1 MQINDMAQ
9 IIPALVAGVWF
20 IITEVKCNRRYSMY
34 KVYVVV
40 RTEDDEEFKHELDGV
55 LYPDKVAAYEAQCD
69 AITEDHIDDN
79 FDIVRW
85 EFEEV

>member
-1 MQINDMAQ
+1 
-9 IIPALVAGVWF
+9 
-20 IITEVKCNRRYSMY
+20 MY

-40 RTEDDEEFKHELDGV
+40 RANDGEEYKHELDGV
-55 LYPDKVAAYEAQCD
+55 LYPDKASAYMAQGEA
-69 AITEDHIDDN
+69 IIEDHIDDD

>member
-1 MQINDMAQ
+1 
-9 IIPALVAGVWF
+9 
-20 IITEVKCNRRYSMY
+20 MY

-40 RTEDDEEFKHELDGV
+40 RTDDGEQYKHELDGV
-55 LYPDKVAAYEAQCD
+55 LYPDKVAAYMAQCD
-69 AITEDHIDDN
+69 AIIEDHIEDK